1 MNAETA
7 AGILGGA
14 VNQTAACQFETR
26 ASPPYT
32 LRIEVGKSHKCRHA
46 ATPLKGIGNEAIA
59 CSEEG
64 ANGERIQLVIGRVR
78 DQTFEIRIATKDHS
92 ATAASLLE
100 KARLAA
106 DQVSGNLF

>member
-1 MNAETA
+1 M
-7 AGILGGA
+7 
-14 VNQTAACQFETR
+14 
-26 ASPPYT
+26 
-32 LRIEVGKSHKCRHA
+32 
-46 ATPLKGIGNEAIA
+46 A

-64 ANGERIQLVIGRVR
+64 ANGERIEFVIGRVR
-78 DQTFEIRIATKDHS
+78 DQTFEIRITTKDRS